1 MKRCN
6 GGISGAAEATHAQLQ
21 RAACA
26 VLALLSSHKLLVFFD
41 FFFFSRFGFASTLR
55 LPHRV
60 SPAAAWS
67 THQHPV
73 LHHRPLL
80 LLSQFNDLSS
90 SLLFFQQ

>member
-60 SPAAAWS
+60 SSAAWS

-80 LLSQFNDLSS
+80 LLSHFNDLSS